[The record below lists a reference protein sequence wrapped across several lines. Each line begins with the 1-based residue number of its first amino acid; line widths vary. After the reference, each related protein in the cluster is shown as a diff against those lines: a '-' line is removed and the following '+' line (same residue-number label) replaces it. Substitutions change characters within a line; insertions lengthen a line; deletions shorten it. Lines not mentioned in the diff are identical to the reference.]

1 MARLVPPDPPER
13 DRGAERAVWE
23 ALRDQLPDDAVL
35 FAGLQLQ
42 HGDDALEIDLLVAW
56 PGVGMAVIEV
66 KGGHVTV
73 GDDGVWRQSGTSG
86 QHDIEPVDQVRRARF
101 ALGDLLARR
110 GLDAR
115 HARTVHMLALPH
127 TPLSRW
133 WDSASLPRT
142 LVLDRDDL
150 ASAASLVRC
159 AVDDHGT
166 GHRPLAHADVGPLL
180 TYLSGAFPS
189 QLEVLAGAAAHE
201 DRLDQL
207 TADQAEIAEMLDSF
221 TRLQVVGGAGT
232 GKTWLALQVAR
243 RRAREG
249 RRVALLCY
257 SRGLGRYLQRVTAAW
272 PARDRPAYVGLFHDL
287 AVEWGA
293 PPADDDAPAH
303 YWETTLPRALGDLA
317 AHRPLE
323 ARFDA
328 VVVDEAQDFGDAW
341 WSSTLACLRD
351 PAAGGLFVF
360 LDEEQKVFA
369 RDGVAPIDVPP
380 LRLSKNVRSTK
391 QIAQLGGALRAD
403 TVTPRGGTGPAVRL
417 VHARPEDAVDAADEA
432 LEALLAE
439 GWEPGQVVLL
449 TTGSRHPMQREVVD
463 HHGHAGYWDEFL
475 AGTDV
480 FYGHVLGFKGL
491 ERTVVVLTVNGFRA
505 DEDADYAR
513 RLLYTGTSRARVLL
527 VVVGEKAVIE
537 EIGGEAVRRR
547 LEDAEVWVPGRAAE

>member
-1 MARLVPPDPPER
+1 MGMARLVPPDPPER

-35 FAGLQLQ
+35 FVGLHLQ
-42 HGDDALEIDLLVAW
+42 HDDAALEIDLLVAW

-66 KGGHVTV
+66 KGGHVSV
-73 GDDGVWRQSGTSG
+73 DDDGVWTQSGASG
-86 QHDIEPVDQVRRARF
+86 QHVIEPVEQVRRARF
-101 ALGDLLARR
+101 ALIDLLARR

-115 HARTVHMLALPH
+115 HARTAHMLALPH
-127 TPLSRW
+127 TPLPRT
-133 WDSASLPRT
+133 WDSAGLART
-142 LVLDRDDL
+142 QVLDRDDL
-150 ASAASLVRC
+150 NSAAGLVKR
-159 AVDDHGT
+159 AIDEHGSGHAFLPADDV
-166 GHRPLAHADVGPLL
+166 PAL
-180 TYLSGAFPS
+180 TEYLSGAFPS
-189 QLEVLAGAAAHE
+189 QVEALAAVAAHE
-201 DRLDQL
+201 HHLDQL
-207 TADQAEIAEMLDSF
+207 TADQAAVAEMLDSF

-249 RRVALLCY
+249 QRVALLCY
-257 SRGLGRYLQRVTAAW
+257 SRGLGRFLQRVTSAW

-287 AVEWGA
+287 ALEWGA
-293 PPADDDAPAH
+293 PPADDDAPAS
-303 YWETTLPRALGDLA
+303 YWETTLPQALGDLA
-317 AHRPLE
+317 ASRAPE

-341 WSSTLACLRD
+341 WASTLACLRD

-369 RDGVAPIDVPP
+369 RDGVAPIDAPP

-391 QIAQLGGALRAD
+391 QIAQLSGALRAD
-403 TVTPRGGTGPAVRL
+403 TVTPRGGVGPAVRL
-417 VHARPEDAVDAADEA
+417 VPAGSDDAVEAADEA
-432 LEALLAE
+432 LDALLDE
-439 GWEPGQVVLL
+439 GWDPGQVALL

-463 HHGHAGYWDEFL
+463 HRGYAGYWDEFF
-475 AGTDV
+475 AEADV

-491 ERTVVVLTVNGFRA
+491 ERTVVVLTVNGFRE

-527 VVVGEKAVIE
+527 VVVGERDVIE

-547 LEDAEVWVPGRAAE
+547 LEDAQVWDPVG